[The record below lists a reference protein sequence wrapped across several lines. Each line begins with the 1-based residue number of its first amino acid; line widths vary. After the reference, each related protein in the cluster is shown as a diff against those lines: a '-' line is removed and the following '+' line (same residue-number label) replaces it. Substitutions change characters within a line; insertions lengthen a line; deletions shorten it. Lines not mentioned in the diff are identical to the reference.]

1 MKEFSQWGFGFQ
13 TDPGKKRRDEPNQ
26 DAVLVLPAENGKAPL
41 LIVADGMGGHL
52 GGETASRIVVATIQQ
67 TYEQAPP
74 PDDYG
79 PLLANCLVEAHQ
91 ALRAHAA
98 EHNEFESMGS
108 TAVIVALEAD
118 KMIVANVGDSRAYLL
133 RGREMKQVNFD
144 HSVVA
149 DQVRAG
155 VLTSLEALHNPLRNR
170 LTQAISARRPEINP
184 FVAQVSLEPD
194 DTILLC
200 TDGLWGVVA
209 DAVVQAVA
217 VELAPQMA
225 AEKLVALANT
235 SQAPDNV
242 SVVIARRKTARAQ
255 SMTDN
260 EDKTNPGL

>member
-1 MKEFSQWGFGFQ
+1 MNDAYEWDFGFQ
-13 TDPGKKRRDEPNQ
+13 TDPGQKRKGEPNQ
-26 DAVLVLPAENGKAPL
+26 DAVLVLPANNGKAPL

-52 GGETASRIVVATIQQ
+52 GGETASRIVVETIQQ
-67 TYEQAPP
+67 TYEQAPA

-79 PLLANCLVEAHQ
+79 PLLANCLVEAHH
-91 ALRAHAA
+91 ALREHAA

-133 RGREMKQVNFD
+133 RGREMRQVNFD

-155 VLTSLEALHNPLRNR
+155 LLTSLEALHNPMRNR
-170 LTQAISARRPEINP
+170 LTQAISARRPGIKP
-184 FVAQVSLEPD
+184 FVARINLEPD
-194 DTILLC
+194 DTVLLC

-217 VELAPQMA
+217 VELAPQPA
-225 AEKLVALANT
+225 AEKLIALANT

-242 SVVIARRKTARAQ
+242 SVVIARRMTARAQ
-255 SMTDN
+255 SMTDD